1 MPDGRLCIRGMQG
14 RAHIFIVITFTMTP
28 AFGLC
33 LTDQE
38 SFAKYMVLWI
48 SAHFQTKQSP
58 WTTQYHKEQMFWHLF
73 LSHYMCWLGPHNN
86 IIIMIRI
93 WYLVREND
101 DDDEED
107 DCGGACLVLANR
119 TCLRTGLH
127 FTFSLRL
134 HTGPS
139 LNITYHWLRKTVWLV
154 GNDQLFHWDSC
165 LKNSLL
171 HCLRKMQ
178 NATKVF
184 VKTVRENHLSKIVWG
199 IVWKLLETRLRGN
212 ALCKACHQ
220 LFPMNKIDTMT
231 NVSRIKLRRISMG
244 NF

>member
-73 LSHYMCWLGPHNN
+73 LSHYICWLGPHNN
-86 IIIMIRI
+86 IIIMMIRI

-101 DDDEED
+101 DDAEED
-107 DCGGACLVLANR
+107 DCGSACLVLANR
-119 TCLRTGLH
+119 TCPRIGLH
-127 FTFSLRL
+127 FTFSSRL

-154 GNDQLFHWDSC
+154 GNDQLFYLDSC

-184 VKTVRENHLSKIVWG
+184 VKTVRENHLSKTVWG
-199 IVWKLLETRLRGN
+199 IEAQMVPMEH
-212 ALCKACHQ
+212 CHR
-220 LFPMNKIDTMT
+220 T
-231 NVSRIKLRRISMG
+231 NLPYC
-244 NF
+244 